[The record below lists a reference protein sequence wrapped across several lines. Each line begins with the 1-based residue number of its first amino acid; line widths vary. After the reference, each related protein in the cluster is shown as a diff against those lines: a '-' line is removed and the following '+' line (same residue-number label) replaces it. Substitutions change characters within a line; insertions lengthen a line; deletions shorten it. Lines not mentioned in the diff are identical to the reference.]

1 MHGGVVHFSLKRKIF
16 DYLERTEQQHAF
28 QLQAVDARGCQQS
41 QTCGHIDRNFP
52 AYRLSPREGVDA
64 ERGVLAQSPFDDARI
79 SSSFQSVQNGALRA
93 SQLRPTS
100 HHYWLRALT
109 GRSARAQL
117 HRMHVYACMRC
128 QVKSCPQRQS
138 CQIHNHHYSPSHVY
152 QRWSLT
158 CTCVQDIHRSL
169 DGHLQ
174 QLLAVGKRACATLV
188 VHF

>member
-1 MHGGVVHFSLKRKIF
+1 MVEQYIFLLKRKIF

-93 SQLRPTS
+93 SSDPLLLPARSNWEISESLAASHACVCMHAMSGKKLPTAS
-100 HHYWLRALT
+100 KLSNTQSPLFSVTCVPAVVID
-109 GRSARAQL
+109 
-117 HRMHVYACMRC
+117 VYVCAGH
-128 QVKSCPQRQS
+128 SS
-138 CQIHNHHYSPSHVY
+138 IF
-152 QRWSLT
+152 RWSST
-158 CTCVQDIHRSL
+158 
-169 DGHLQ
+169 
-174 QLLAVGKRACATLV
+174 V
-188 VHF
+188 VISCW